1 MLSKK
6 VKLRIVI
13 LALSFLLAISIIIL
27 VLQSLEKNLV
37 YFFSPTE
44 IYNRSDITLNKKIRV
59 GGMVKKDSTKKEKNN
74 TTFIIT
80 DFKNEII
87 VSYDGSTP
95 NLFSEGKGVVAEGKL
110 KDKKFFV
117 ADKILAKHD
126 ENYMPPEVNDILKKS
141 EWAFIYNRSQILYFV
156 KYI

>member
-6 VKLRIVI
+6 VKLRIVF
-13 LALSFLLAISIIIL
+13 LTLLSLLTVAIIIL

-44 IYNRSDITLNKKIRV
+44 IYDRSNISLNKKIRV
-59 GGMVKKDSTKKEKNN
+59 GGVVKKGSVKEEKNT

-95 NLFSEGKGVVAEGKL
+95 NLFSEEKGVVAEGKL
-110 KDKKFFV
+110 KDKKYFL

-126 ENYMPPEVNDILKKS
+126 ENYMPPEVSDILKKS
-141 EWAFIYNRSQILYFV
+141 
-156 KYI
+156 K